1 MQSADLPPHP
11 AYGVFS
17 KLLPKA
23 SGIPSRSQPA
33 AAVSAR
39 KTTAGVVPQAMGQRT
54 TGGLTRGQQQQQL
67 QQQQV
72 DPKQRRQTDPK
83 QQQDEDEDDDTAG
96 FRSPDKAGSMKQ
108 VGGSGQKTLARA
120 GGGYVTRFPTVC
132 YSTSICL

>member
-23 SGIPSRSQPA
+23 SGIPSRSQSA

-39 KTTAGVVPQAMGQRT
+39 KTTAGAVPQAMGQRT

-67 QQQQV
+67 QQQV
-72 DPKQRRQTDPK
+72 EPKQRRQADTK
-83 QQQDEDEDDDTAG
+83 QQDEDDDDTAG
-96 FRSPDKAGSMKQ
+96 FHSPDKAGSMKQ
-108 VGGSGQKTLARA
+108 VGGGGQKTLARA
-120 GGGYVTRFPTVC
+120 GGGCVTRFPTVC

>member
-39 KTTAGVVPQAMGQRT
+39 KTTAGAVPQAMGQRT

-67 QQQQV
+67 QQQV

-83 QQQDEDEDDDTAG
+83 QQQDADDDDDTAG
-96 FRSPDKAGSMKQ
+96 FHSPDKAGSLKQ
-108 VGGSGQKTLARA
+108 VGGGGQKTLARA